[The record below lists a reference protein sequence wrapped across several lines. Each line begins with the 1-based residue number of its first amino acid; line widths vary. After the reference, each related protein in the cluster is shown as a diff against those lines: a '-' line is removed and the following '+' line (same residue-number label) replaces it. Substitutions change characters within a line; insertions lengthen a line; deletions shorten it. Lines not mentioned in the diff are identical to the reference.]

1 MNPARVQ
8 AAALLL
14 SCAALA
20 ASCDRSPSQPAP
32 APAPAASH
40 DRAATAGD
48 SACAL
53 PLDQFAPH
61 KLHLTGSRL
70 DYPTNLLLIDRAG
83 RLRWNGV
90 SVGAQ
95 RLGEY
100 IAAQAQIEP
109 PPILVIEPERDAPCV
124 VVREVLATAIRTGRC
139 TPTRCAFQWPG
150 DMAPPPPP

>member
-1 MNPARVQ
+1 VK
-8 AAALLL
+8 
-14 SCAALA
+14 
-20 ASCDRSPSQPAP
+20 
-32 APAPAASH
+32 
-40 DRAATAGD
+40 AGD

-61 KLHLTGSRL
+61 KAHLTGSML
-70 DYPTNLLLIDRAG
+70 DHPTNLLLIDRAG

-100 IAAQAQIEP
+100 IAAQARIEP
-109 PPILVIEPERDAPCV
+109 PPILVVEPERGAPCV
-124 VVREVLATAIRTGRC
+124 VVREVLATAIRIGRC

>member
-1 MNPARVQ
+1 MNRARVQ

-20 ASCDRSPSQPAP
+20 ASCDRSPWQPS
-32 APAPAASH
+32 PAPAAPH
-40 DRAATAGD
+40 DRPTKAGD

-70 DYPTNLLLIDRAG
+70 DHPTNLVLIDRAG

-90 SVGAQ
+90 PVGAQ

-100 IAAQAQIEP
+100 IATQARIEP
-109 PPILVIEPERDAPCV
+109 PPILAIEPERDAPCAA
-124 VVREVLATAIRTGRC
+124 VRGVLATAIRAGRC

-150 DMAPPPPP
+150 DMTPPPPP